1 MNQKNWRKNFG
12 QTPRPCTE
20 TLCLSD
26 FWSSNPAKGETY
38 SSDTTLRELIAS
50 VATKK
55 EWATSAAT
63 QTRVTVSR
71 SRNQA
76 TVETWWNQAKGCGKP
91 ELRGVE
97 TTCTSKNEN
106 SFHPK
111 PCVPAHFCVQYL
123 IAWKSCPR
131 NSCSV
136 KRGSHQ
142 YIFYQK
148 KLITL
153 HPLSSAL
160 WYRKKMP
167 WFFQLRFVPTTYSN
181 QTRQKKMVTFFQ
193 WWHLH
198 LVGRIFFGQR
208 LSFGPKKSSSVFFP
222 AEISP
227 GENDVLH
234 GAFRCQRLGRQ
245 GLGCLGLS
253 LHGAGCSMKTGPAA
267 LRPRPSRICATW
279 KIMGNFFWAT
289 WKGCYVIY
297 ICVSVVCAFMKM

>member
-1 MNQKNWRKNFG
+1 MNQKNWLKNFG

-160 WYRKKMP
+160 WYRKKCLD
-167 WFFQLRFVPTTYSN
+167 FFSCVLSLQHTVIKQDKKKWSRSSN
-181 QTRQKKMVTFFQ
+181 GGIYILWAEFFLAKDFPLAQKKAAPCFFPRKFPPGKTMSYTELLGVSASGVRALGVLDFRSTVRGARWKRVQRPWGQGLSASARPGKLWATFF
-193 WWHLH
+193 
-198 LVGRIFFGQR
+198 GRPGR
-208 LSFGPKKSSSVFFP
+208 DAMSSIYVW
-222 AEISP
+222 
-227 GENDVLH
+227 VL
-234 GAFRCQRLGRQ
+234 
-245 GLGCLGLS
+245 
-253 LHGAGCSMKTGPAA
+253 
-267 LRPRPSRICATW
+267 
-279 KIMGNFFWAT
+279 
-289 WKGCYVIY
+289 
-297 ICVSVVCAFMKM
+297 CAFMKM